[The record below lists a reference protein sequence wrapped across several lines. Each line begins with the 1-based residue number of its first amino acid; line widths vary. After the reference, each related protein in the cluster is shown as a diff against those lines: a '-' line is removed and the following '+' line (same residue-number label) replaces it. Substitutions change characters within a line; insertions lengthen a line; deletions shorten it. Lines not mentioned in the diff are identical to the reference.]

1 MVSCSTDDSHF
12 QIDGRLLHL
21 NQGEF
26 YVYTP
31 DGDNGKLD
39 TIKVEAGR
47 FSYEVPCRRPMT
59 LMIIFPNFTEQ
70 PVFAEPGKTVEI
82 RGSASNLKEME
93 VKGTDDNKLMT
104 NSGADVPKATMVK
117 PITKSEIRNFFATAA
132 EPSVNAL
139 APIRISANPPIKQIK
154 SNMYFILNYTLSYSY
169 QTGPGL
175 LPITK

>member
-12 QIDGRLLHL
+12 KIDGRLLHL

-59 LMIIFPNFTEQ
+59 LMIIFPNFTEH
-70 PVFAEPGKTVEI
+70 PVFAE
-82 RGSASNLKEME
+82 L
-93 VKGTDDNKLMT
+93 
-104 NSGADVPKATMVK
+104 
-117 PITKSEIRNFFATAA
+117 
-132 EPSVNAL
+132 
-139 APIRISANPPIKQIK
+139 
-154 SNMYFILNYTLSYSY
+154 
-169 QTGPGL
+169 
-175 LPITK
+175 